1 MCSLM
6 LMMVEDG
13 PGADGYDA
21 LSNSNSGGRV
31 AGAGVCLSHLSAVG
45 LSAVGLSA
53 VERDEPRA
61 GVPSRPRYIN
71 KSIPCLLGT
80 PA

>member
-31 AGAGVCLSHLSAVG
+31 AGAGVCQSRLLLVCPLLKEMSRERECRAV
-45 LSAVGLSA
+45 
-53 VERDEPRA
+53 
-61 GVPSRPRYIN
+61 
-71 KSIPCLLGT
+71 
-80 PA
+80 PAT

>member
-31 AGAGVCLSHLSAVG
+31 AGAGVCQSR

-61 GVPSRPRYIN
+61 GVPSRPHYIN